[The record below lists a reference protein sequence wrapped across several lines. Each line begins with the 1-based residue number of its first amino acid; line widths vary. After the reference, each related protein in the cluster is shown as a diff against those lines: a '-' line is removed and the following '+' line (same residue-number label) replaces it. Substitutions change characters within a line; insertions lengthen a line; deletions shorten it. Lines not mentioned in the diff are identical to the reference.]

1 MRTPLVENQISDQA
15 RIHAISEEEVIE
27 KIMLTEPAI
36 KRLIEPE
43 EVAEL
48 AAFLCAPE
56 ASFIN
61 GASLV
66 MDGGWTAR

>member
-1 MRTPLVENQISDQA
+1 M
-15 RIHAISEEEVIE
+15 HGISEEEVIQ

-36 KRLIEPE
+36 KRLVEPE

-48 AAFLCAPE
+48 ATFLCAPE

-61 GASLV
+61 GASLT
-66 MDGGWTAR
+66 MDGAWTAR